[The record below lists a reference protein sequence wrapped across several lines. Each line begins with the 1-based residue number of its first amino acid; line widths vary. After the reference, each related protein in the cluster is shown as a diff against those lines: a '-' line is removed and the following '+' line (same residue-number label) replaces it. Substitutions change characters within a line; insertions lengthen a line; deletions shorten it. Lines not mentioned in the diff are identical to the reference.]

1 MPESLQEAI
10 EAERQLAAHLP
21 DFVGEWVAVRH
32 HQVVA
37 HAETPAQLLET
48 VDRDEVAVFQVR
60 TEPDAVWIL

>member
-21 DFVGEWVAVRH
+21 DFAGEWVAVRH

-37 HAETPAQLLET
+37 HPETPAQLLET
-48 VDRDEVAVFQVR
+48 ADRDEVVVCQVR